1 MTNSPFVAS
10 VSMGYGHLRPAYA
23 IAQYMETHV
32 EKIDGPPW
40 TSQLDQTYWHRTR
53 NAYEGISRASQAPL
67 IGGLF
72 RTVLDTMTGIPSL
85 YPRRDL
91 SGTDIGTRYLD
102 KMIGKGFCEE
112 VVTHLKESGR
122 PLVTTFYA
130 PAIAAARAGIENVF
144 CVVTDSDIH
153 RIWAPRNP
161 AEQVIQY
168 LAPSPRVVE
177 RLQAYGVPRAH
188 IHLTGFPFADELLG
202 GRELTTLRKDLAH
215 RMFRL
220 DPRGVFR
227 DQLRR
232 ELGESAPLL
241 DDDDDQDTPVHL
253 VFAVGGAGAQSE
265 IAEVFLPSLKPLL
278 ESGRLRVTLI
288 AGTRPE
294 VKERFEGM
302 IHKEGYDLENGPIQ
316 ILHKRKLSKYFKAF
330 NALLHDTDILWTKP
344 SELTFFAALGIPLIC
359 APPMG
364 QHERYNRRW
373 AIENG
378 AAMKQRN
385 PEETGDWLTELL
397 HEGTLSSMAWSGY
410 VRLPKT
416 GLYEIAD
423 RVRGVKSPP
432 ISDL

>member
-1 MTNSPFVAS
+1 MTPAPFVAS
-10 VSMGYGHLRPAYA
+10 VSMGYGHLRPAYV
-23 IAQYMETHV
+23 IAKYMDTDV

-53 NAYEGISRASQAPL
+53 NAYEGISRASQAPV
-67 IGGLF
+67 IGSMF
-72 RTVLDTMTGIPSL
+72 RMVLSSMTSIPSL
-85 YPRRDL
+85 YPQRDL

-102 KMIGKGFCEE
+102 KMIGKGFCDE

-122 PLVTTFYA
+122 PLITTFYA
-130 PAIAAARAGIENVF
+130 PAIAAAKAGVENVF
-144 CVVTDSDIH
+144 CMVTDSDIH

-161 AEQVIQY
+161 RETLLHY
-168 LAPSPRVVE
+168 LAPSPRVVQ
-177 RLQAYGVPRAH
+177 RLRAYGVPPEN

-202 GRELTTLRKDLAH
+202 GRELTTLRRDLAH

-232 ELGESAPLL
+232 ELGEHAPNL
-241 DDDDDQDTPVHL
+241 DDDDDRDTPVHL
-253 VFAVGGAGAQSE
+253 AFAVGGAGAQSE
-265 IAEVFLPSLKPLL
+265 IAEAFLPSLKPLL
-278 ESGRLRVTLI
+278 EGGRLRVTLI

-294 VKERFEGM
+294 VKERFAEM
-302 IHKEGYDLENGPIQ
+302 IHREGYEPKSGPVR
-316 ILHKRKLSKYFKAF
+316 ILHKRKLKKYFKAF
-330 NALLHDTDILWTKP
+330 NALLQETDILWTKP
-344 SELTFFAALGIPLIC
+344 SELSFFAALGIPLIC

-385 PEETGDWLTELL
+385 PRETGDWLTELL
-397 HEGTLSSMAWSGY
+397 HEGTLSSMAWSGF

-423 RVRGVKSPP
+423 RVRGLSKHSG
-432 ISDL
+432 